1 MALLKRLARHKLPSI
16 AFTLNGEACFGLAGD
31 TVLTAILTRTEQL
44 RLSDFSGTPRAGFCQ
59 MGACQDCW
67 VLTSD
72 GKRIR
77 ACSTVL
83 EPGMNL
89 RTITEP
95 RS

>member
-1 MALLKRLARHKLPSI
+1 MALLKRLFRHELPLVP
-16 AFTLNGEACFGLAGD
+16 FTLNGEACFGRAGD
-31 TVLTAILTRTEQL
+31 TVLTAILTQL
-44 RLSDFSGTPRAGFCQ
+44 DRLHLSDFSGGPRAGFCQ

-72 GKRIR
+72 SGRIR
-77 ACSTVL
+77 SCSTAL
-83 EPGMNL
+83 EPGMDL

>member
-1 MALLKRLARHKLPSI
+1 MALLKRLARHKLPQI
-16 AFTLNGEACFGLAGD
+16 AFTLNGETCFGLAGD
-31 TVLTAILTRTEQL
+31 TVMTAILTRTDQL
-44 RLSDFSGTPRAGFCQ
+44 HVSDFVGAPRAGFCQ